1 MRDQLHEL
9 DPAQVRVN
17 QPLQWDVFSAQGGRP
32 EAEVRSAGPRLLMG
46 TAGMPLGEPVPRDT
60 TLPKFAIDAIVGKG
74 RVMVLVDPG
83 RLFGAG

>member
-1 MRDQLHEL
+1 MLIKIVGIY
-9 DPAQVRVN
+9 PPGTYVRLACGEIAV
-17 QPLQWDVFSAQGGRP
+17 VVRRGASAHT
-32 EAEVRSAGPRLLMG
+32 PRVCSLMS

-60 TLPKFAIDAIVGKG
+60 TLPKFAIDAIVCKG